1 MNDQLPLNFDQQ
13 AKLRAQ
19 AAAWIA
25 ANPQAFALFECFAKE
40 MAGSGRR
47 FGMKALAERVRW
59 QVMATWDKDAEG
71 FKLNNNLPAYLGR
84 ELVARHPELAAFI
97 EFRRCGDECKGEPVF
112 EVVREES

>member
-1 MNDQLPLNFDQQ
+1 MSEQAAFNFDQQ
-13 AKLRAQ
+13 AKLRAKT
-19 AAAWIA
+19 AAWIA
-25 ANPQAFALFECFAKE
+25 ANPQAFKLFETFALQ
-40 MAGSGRR
+40 MAARQRR

-112 EVVREES
+112 EVVREEA